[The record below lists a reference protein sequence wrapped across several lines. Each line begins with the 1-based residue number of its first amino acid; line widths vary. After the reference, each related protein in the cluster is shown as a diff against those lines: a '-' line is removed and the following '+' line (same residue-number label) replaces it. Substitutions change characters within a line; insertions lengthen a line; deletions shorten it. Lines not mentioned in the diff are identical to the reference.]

1 MPSPTPDRV
10 TTPFGATSTA
20 ADVLAGVRL
29 DGRRAVVTGG
39 AGGLGRETARALAA
53 AGAEVVL
60 ATRRVAAAEEAAR
73 EIAAAT
79 GN

>member
-39 AGGLGRETARALAA
+39 AGGLGRETARAL
-53 AGAEVVL
+53 
-60 ATRRVAAAEEAAR
+60 
-73 EIAAAT
+73 
-79 GN
+79 